1 MGTQS
6 TWGELL
12 SSFAQVVGFIC
23 FERTFLKFRIKRWE
37 KEKEKEKD
45 KDLAM
50 TIIIV
55 LSALCFV
62 VLDAGHVQFTTG
74 CVKTKMK
81 VKQPNNCSQ
90 SGVHLRLLCNV
101 LKSPCI
107 ITLIVQ

>member
-1 MGTQS
+1 M
-6 TWGELL
+6 GELL

-23 FERTFLKFRIKRWE
+23 FERTFLKFRLKRWE
-37 KEKEKEKD
+37 KEKD
-45 KDLAM
+45 RDLAT

-81 VKQPNNCSQ
+81 VKQPNNCLQ
-90 SGVHLRLLCNV
+90 CGVQFGPLLCSE
-101 LKSPCI
+101 LKSPLYNKYFLP
-107 ITLIVQ
+107 LIK

>member
-1 MGTQS
+1 M
-6 TWGELL
+6 GELL

-23 FERTFLKFRIKRWE
+23 FERTFLKFRLKRWE
-37 KEKEKEKD
+37 KEKD
-45 KDLAM
+45 RDLAT

-81 VKQPNNCSQ
+81 VKQPNNCLQ
-90 SGVHLRLLCNV
+90 CGVQFGSYVPLLCNV
-101 LKSPCI
+101 LKSP
-107 ITLIVQ
+107 LYNKYFLPL